1 MQKKYDYA
9 IVIILFFV
17 LPDVQRG
24 GLLLQM
30 IPKDVAVQLASN
42 YMLLSSGR
50 FIIAVNLSR
59 SSCANGGTPSN
70 G

>member
-1 MQKKYDYA
+1 MKKKYDYA
-9 IVIILFFV
+9 IVIILFLFY
-17 LPDVQRG
+17 QMFKG
-24 GLLLQM
+24 GFLLLQM
-30 IPKDVAVQLASN
+30 IPKDVAVRLASN